1 MDNLREIEDMIAE
14 RKSKI
19 KNTNLLEYIE
29 LLFVKNAL
37 LLDGKIDKIHENII
51 DIQKDIKNIKK
62 HLEINNGKT

>member
-1 MDNLREIEDMIAE
+1 MDNLREIEGMIAE

-29 LLFVKNAL
+29 LLFVKNTL
-37 LLDGKIDKIHENII
+37 LLDGKIDKINENII

-62 HLEINNGKT
+62 YLEINNGKT

>member
-1 MDNLREIEDMIAE
+1 MDNFREIEGMIAE

-29 LLFVKNAL
+29 LLFVKNTL
-37 LLDGKIDKIHENII
+37 LLDGKIDKINENII
-51 DIQKDIKNIKK
+51 DIQKDMKNIKK